1 MMGVIGNLRCYGGV
15 DVIGN
20 LRCYGDMGGIGGI
33 RCLRIISIKFWN
45 N

>member
-15 DVIGN
+15 GVIGN